1 MKIANSPVTRHTFNN
16 VSFFLKRDDQLHPQ
30 FAGNKARKLMSLL
43 TGDFPAI
50 KHVIGHGSAQANSLY
65 SLAALCSLRGWKL
78 TFYVDHIAGY
88 LKQNPAGN
96 YLGALELGANIIDL
110 SEQENRQGLHAKEYI
125 ARNHPPQEDTLLVPE
140 GGWYSLAEQG
150 VKQLADE
157 ILEWQ
162 STLNRHESEI
172 DIKEKQ
178 ALTIALPSG
187 TGTTALYLQ
196 KHLADAGIEVLTCA
210 CVADKAYLTQQFN
223 ELDSEAAKPT
233 ILSTTSGS
241 DNKHHFGKLYRQEYQ
256 IWQDLMQQTGVEF
269 ELLYDPYMWLCL
281 QEWLPQ
287 NRDKTLLYIH
297 QGGVLGNPSMQN
309 RYRRK
314 FKD

>member
-1 MKIANSPVTRHTFNN
+1 MKIANSPVTRHSFNG
-16 VSFFLKRDDQLHPQ
+16 VDFFLKRDDLLHPQ

-43 TGDFPAI
+43 TGDFPGV
-50 KHVIGHGSAQANSLY
+50 KRVIGHGSAQANSLY

-78 TFYVDHIAGY
+78 TFYVDHIADY

-96 YLGALELGANIIDL
+96 YLGALELGAEIVDL
-110 SEQENRQGLHAKEYI
+110 SEQENRHGLHAKEYI
-125 ARNHPPQEDTLLVPE
+125 DRHHSPQEDTLLVPE
-140 GGWYSLAEQG
+140 GGWCSLAEQG
-150 VKQLADE
+150 VKQLANE

-162 STLNRHESEI
+162 AALNLP
-172 DIKEKQ
+172 KEECQQ

-196 KHLADAGIEVLTCA
+196 KHLAEAGIEVLTCA

-223 ELDSEAAKPT
+223 ELDSKAPKPT
-233 ILSTTSGS
+233 ILSG
-241 DNKHHFGKLYRQEYQ
+241 DQKHHFGKLYRQEYQ
-256 IWQDLMQQTGVEF
+256 IWQDLKQQAGVEF

-297 QGGVLGNPSMQN
+297 QGGVMGNPSMQG

-314 FKD
+314 FGD